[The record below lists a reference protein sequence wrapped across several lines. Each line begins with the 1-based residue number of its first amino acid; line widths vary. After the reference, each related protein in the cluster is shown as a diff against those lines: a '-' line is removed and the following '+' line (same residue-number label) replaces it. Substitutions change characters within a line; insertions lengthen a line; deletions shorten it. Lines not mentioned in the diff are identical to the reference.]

1 MTTNKGNHGF
11 VSYEDVTKFTRPIS
25 QKWQSLENAIIV
37 LDPGH
42 GGDDAGAMSND
53 EKYYEKDMSMAMAK
67 TVQKALEKAGAK
79 VILTHESSDQYIYLD
94 DINKLSMEKRAD
106 VFLSFHFDSADYAN
120 YGTGITTYY
129 YYDKYKDLAQDIN
142 EQLQNLGLENRGIQ
156 YASYE
161 VLRETTQPS
170 LLLELGYMNNDT
182 DIQYITSPD
191 YRQKVA
197 EDIVKGLE
205 KYFNS

>member
-1 MTTNKGNHGF
+1 
-11 VSYEDVTKFTRPIS
+11 
-25 QKWQSLENAIIV
+25 
-37 LDPGH
+37 
-42 GGDDAGAMSND
+42 MSND
-53 EKYYEKDMSMAMAK
+53 EIFYEKDMSMAMAK

-94 DINKLSMEKRAD
+94 DINKLSMEKGAD